1 MRLIGI
7 LEKDIELTKKHTTS
21 SFSMFLWDETYQK
34 RREAGER
41 LIELIAEFAFIRE
54 EKLIGKYRG
63 FELYLANDATGA
75 RRVFLLKGNGS
86 YQSDIS
92 ESAMGIV
99 ARLDNVINGLVTRCE
114 GAKEALAGLD
124 REETEL
130 TTEAEKPFPFEQELE
145 ELKQKLRDV
154 NRQLG
159 MN

>member
-1 MRLIGI
+1 
-7 LEKDIELTKKHTTS
+7 
-21 SFSMFLWDETYQK
+21 MFLWDETYTK

-63 FELYLANDATGA
+63 FGLYLANDATGA
-75 RRVFLLKGNGS
+75 RRVFLLKGKGS
-86 YQSDIS
+86 YQSDLS

-99 ARLDNVINGLVTRCE
+99 ARLDNAINSLVSRCDS
-114 GAKEALAGLD
+114 AKEQLSGLAA
-124 REETEL
+124 EEAEL
-130 TTEAEKPFPFEQELE
+130 KAEAEKPFPFEKELE
-145 ELKQKLRDV
+145 ELRVKLRDV